1 MPKKRTGF
9 LCLQL
14 FYHSHSYSKSTRQP
28 IITIMNQLTKHVFIG
43 LLTLFFYAGC
53 ASTSQVQQ
61 NGSDESAV
69 SEIDKQKENTISFEG
84 LFTVYQDT
92 TDGSTKLEI
101 RKDQIDKEFI
111 YFGLTADGVVDVG
124 HFRGNFRDN
133 KVFKI
138 ERYFDKIEFVV
149 QNTRFHFDEDNP
161 LSRAESANI
170 SAATLISEKI
180 LAENDST
187 IIINGDPI
195 FLSESLHQVKPS
207 PSPGAR
213 PGQSFT
219 LGNLSS
225 SKTKY
230 SSIRSFPLNT
240 DVIVEYVYENP
251 QPINSG
257 SSGVTDARAV
267 TITFQHTFI
276 EMPENDYQPRYDD
289 PRVGYFM
296 TQQDDQISTDVTPY
310 RDMIHRWHLV
320 KKDPTAEISEPVEPI
335 VWWIENTTP
344 HQFRETIKQATLAWN
359 EAFEAAGF
367 RNAIEVKV
375 QPDDAD
381 WESGDIRYNV
391 LRWTSSPNPPFGGY
405 GPSFVNP
412 RTGQILGSDIMLE
425 WVFFSNRFRQEEIFD
440 VDGSFGI
447 DLLEHAMSPEFC
459 SFSNH
464 MQHNHM
470 FGSNALQLMGYPDGD
485 IEGFQHE
492 ALTMLVLHELGHT
505 FALNHNMQASTLHS
519 PEDIHDKELTDRIG
533 LTGSVMDYSSV
544 NVARDRERQ
553 GRFFDVKPGP
563 YDIWAI
569 QYGYYTS
576 EDPEEEARVLA
587 ELLERSTEPELAFGN
602 DADDMRSPG
611 KAIDPRVMVGDMSS
625 DPVAYGVERIQLT
638 SDLMENLVE
647 KFSREGQ
654 SFHELRSAYMT
665 LMNERRTQ
673 TGVMS
678 RYVGGVYRDRAF
690 AGQQGATMPFIP
702 VEAERQKE
710 AMSYL
715 NSHLFA
721 PDAFDGSHEVY
732 NYLQIQ
738 RRGFNFFSATED
750 PKIHDQVLAMQ
761 SNVLAHL
768 LHPVTM
774 KRITDSRTYGNS
786 YTVAD
791 VVGDLTNSVFEAD
804 ASGNVNT
811 FRQNLQIEYVTRLI
825 AILESDRHDRIAKSS
840 ALYNLQNIRSMMD
853 GKRNVNRETRAHAA
867 HIKLAIDK
875 ALES

>member
-1 MPKKRTGF
+1 MKDR
-9 LCLQL
+9 L
-14 FYHSHSYSKSTRQP
+14 
-28 IITIMNQLTKHVFIG
+28 KHIFPG
-43 LLTLFFYAGC
+43 LLLVAILMGC
-53 ASTSQVQQ
+53 SSTATIQQ
-61 NGSDESAV
+61 NGTVTESV
-69 SEIDKQKENTISFEG
+69 SSVEQQKENTISNEG

-111 YFGLTADGVVDVG
+111 YFGLTADGVTEAG

-149 QNTRFHFDEDNP
+149 QNTRYHFDEDNP
-161 LSRAESANI
+161 LSRAEVANI
-170 SAATLISEKI
+170 SAATLISEEI

-187 IIINGDPI
+187 IIISGDPI
-195 FLSESLHQVKPS
+195 FLSESLHQVKPT
-207 PSPGAR
+207 PPPNVP
-213 PGQSFT
+213 PGQMFT

-230 SSIRSFPLNT
+230 STIRSFPKNT

-251 QPINSG
+251 QPVNSG
-257 SSGVTDARAV
+257 SSAVTDARAV
-267 TITFQHTFI
+267 SIQFQHTFI
-276 EMPENDYQPRYDD
+276 EVPENDYKPRYDD
-289 PRVGYFM
+289 PRVGYFI
-296 TQQDDQISTDVTPY
+296 TQQDDQISTSVTPY
-310 RDMIHRWHLV
+310 KDMIHRWHLV
-320 KKDPTAEISEPVEPI
+320 KKDPEAELSEPVEPI

-344 HQFRETIKQATLAWN
+344 HQFRETIKEATLAWN

-367 RNAIEVKV
+367 KNAIQVKV

-412 RTGQILGSDIMLE
+412 RTGQILGADIMLE
-425 WVFFSNRFRQEEIFD
+425 WVFFSNRYRQEDIFD
-440 VDGSFGI
+440 ANGNTGFDM
-447 DLLEHAMSPEFC
+447 LEHAMSPEFC

-464 MQHNHM
+464 MQHNHL
-470 FGSNALQLMGYPDGD
+470 FGVNALHMMGYPEDD

-519 PEDIHDKELTDRIG
+519 PEDIHNKELADTIG

-544 NVARDRERQ
+544 NVARDRENQ
-553 GRFFDVKPGP
+553 GRFFDIKPGP

-576 EDPEEEARVLA
+576 EDPDEEEQFLA

-611 KAIDPRVMVGDMSS
+611 KAIDPRVMIGDMSN
-625 DPVAYGVERIQLT
+625 DPVAYGVERIRLT
-638 SDLMENLVE
+638 SDLMENLLG
-647 KFSREGQ
+647 KFSRDGQ
-654 SFHELRSAYMT
+654 SYHELRNAYMT
-665 LMNERRTQ
+665 LMNERTSQ

-678 RYVGGVYRDRAF
+678 RNVGGVYRDRAF
-690 AGQQGATMPFIP
+690 IGQEGATKPFIP
-702 VEAERQKE
+702 VEAEKQKE

-715 NSHLFA
+715 NTYLFA
-721 PDAFDGSHEVY
+721 PDAFDESHEVY

-738 RRGFNFFSATED
+738 RRGFNFFATSED

-761 SNVLAHL
+761 SGVLAHI
-768 LHPVTM
+768 LHPATM

-786 YTVAD
+786 YSVAE
-791 VVGDLTNSVFEAD
+791 VVGDLTGSIFDAD
-804 ASGNVNT
+804 AAGDVNT

-825 AILESDRHDRIAKSS
+825 SVLESEDHDRIAKSA
-840 ALYNLQNIRSMMD
+840 ALYNLQNIRDLMD
-853 GKRNVNRETRAHAA
+853 NKGNVNTESRAHAA